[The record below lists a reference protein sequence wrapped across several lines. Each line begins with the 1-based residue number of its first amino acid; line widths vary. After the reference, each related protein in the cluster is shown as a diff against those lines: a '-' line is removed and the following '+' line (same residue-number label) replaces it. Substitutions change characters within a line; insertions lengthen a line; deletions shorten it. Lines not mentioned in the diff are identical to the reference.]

1 MVTLEKYYNDGDE
14 ASRSI
19 TATSDG
25 RDYTVGIM
33 YDTDVGDCFV
43 VKIRGAAEFKKFA
56 ASLVDLLTGMIED
69 IEDLEAK

>member
-14 ASRSI
+14 AARAI

-33 YDTDVGDCFV
+33 YDTNVGDCFV
-43 VKIRGAAEFKKFA
+43 VKIRGAKEFKKFA

-69 IEDLEAK
+69 IEDLEVK